1 MSATIYT
8 TDLTKEE
15 CLRRLQKHTSRGGWV
30 PLAEGWWVPW
40 AEGTIAA
47 KIRGDRFRLFAWG
60 PLNTSNSFAPFFYG
74 RLEGG
79 TSGTCTRGR
88 FQFHPLARGYVYLWF
103 GGLVAMCGFLLL
115 LPQSAWDG
123 RPPPRYAV
131 LGPIAM
137 ILLGVGLVRWCR
149 WLARRQLESLRN
161 FLAHEL
167 QAHPGLEGN
176 PHPQAER
183 MG

>member
-1 MSATIYT
+1 MSATIYR

-60 PLNTSNSFAPFFYG
+60 PLNVGNSLALAPYFYG
-74 RLEGG
+74 RLDGG
-79 TSGTCTRGR
+79 ASGTCIRGR
-88 FQFHPLARGYVYLWF
+88 FRFHPIIRGYLFVWF
-103 GGLVAMCGFLLL
+103 GGLVAMCGLLLL
-115 LPQSAWDG
+115 LPQSAWG
-123 RPPPRYAV
+123 GQPPPRYAV

-137 ILLGVGLVRWCR
+137 MFLGVGLLRWCQ

-167 QAHPGLEGN
+167 QAQLDVDGSP
-176 PHPQAER
+176 
-183 MG
+183 